1 MKSETSLVFA
11 VNGERFEIDLSSID
25 PSTTLIDFLRNKTP
39 FKSVK
44 LGCGEAFTVAGSRRS
59 FSNTPSTLHAD
70 ILSILWVVESMS
82 HLHHDQVIFEFSS
95 ENLHNALKYPDSFP
109 YLCDFFSQLQSLLQ
123 GQVSWCLRFAP
134 PSENSVASTIANSVV
149 CDLRLQSYVAS
160 QGPSWLSSLID
171 KEATP

>member
-1 MKSETSLVFA
+1 
-11 VNGERFEIDLSSID
+11 
-25 PSTTLIDFLRNKTP
+25 
-39 FKSVK
+39 
-44 LGCGEAFTVAGSRRS
+44 
-59 FSNTPSTLHAD
+59 
-70 ILSILWVVESMS
+70 MS
-82 HLHHDQVIFEFSS
+82 HLHHDQVIFEFSF

-109 YLCDFFSQLQSLLQ
+109 YLSDFFSQLQSLLQ

-171 KEATP
+171 KEATPWPSPRPPPYLSSSLDCCHLLMFQFFILPFSIPFSIYYFCTIFFLSSCNGL